1 MEKHGGPIPGLCES
15 PKEGRDQGV
24 QGDTEQ
30 AQDSGHK
37 ARPGSRAA
45 AGFESVPPPGQP
57 GRGVCGTS
65 PKQPEEC
72 RVGTGVQAQALPCAR
87 HCSKSSVTDSFI
99 LTASL
104 GGKLY
109 IPMIHMGKLRQ
120 NRLKSLPEFAERV
133 DVSPESCARAC
144 PPARQPPWPC
154 QGGGAGHREGLREEE
169 PGCGL
174 RVGPEE
180 SVCLG
185 EGCG

>member
-15 PKEGRDQGV
+15 PKEGKDQGV

-37 ARPGSRAA
+37 AGPGSRAA

-57 GRGVCGTS
+57 GRGMCGTS

-72 RVGTGVQAQALPCAR
+72 RVGTGAQAQALPCAR

-120 NRLKSLPEFAERV
+120 NRLKSLPEFAE
-133 DVSPESCARAC
+133 
-144 PPARQPPWPC
+144 
-154 QGGGAGHREGLREEE
+154 
-169 PGCGL
+169 
-174 RVGPEE
+174 
-180 SVCLG
+180 
-185 EGCG
+185 